1 MSRLL
6 TCTSVLAEQGGSS
19 MNASI
24 QPLFFPCQDVMGA
37 IAVAAGGNFAP
48 HGVKRIQAHH
58 TDGAGMCRTFVDLNI

>member
-1 MSRLL
+1 
-6 TCTSVLAEQGGSS
+6 